1 MALSLSLSLALL
13 LPTTYSIVAV
23 DQGDGTVGAA
33 GASCVRSNVIRIL
46 GVARGRGVVHAQSY
60 MNPTGRDEAVRRLA
74 LFEDPEAIL
83 AFITGPGFD
92 PDAARRQYGL
102 ADREGRAAAF
112 TGSDCGPHASH
123 QVGRDPRYVWAV
135 QGNLLTGSPVLER
148 TAAAFERGACDLPE
162 RLLQAMEAGAEN
174 GEGDARC
181 TPEGLPA
188 DSAFLAVI
196 SPLGAEHDLVLT
208 ADEAVEESPLLSLR
222 RQLEAWR
229 AEHPCPSEA
238 ADAGALER
246 DAAAPGSALD
256 GGSQADS
263 GSDARNEPREGC
275 TCRCAIGAAPGHGS
289 WLLVGLF
296 ALARTLRGSKRSA
309 GAARS
314 GW

>member
-1 MALSLSLSLALL
+1 MTLALSLSLALF

-60 MNPTGRDEAVRRLA
+60 MNPAGRDEAARRLA
-74 LFEDPEAIL
+74 LAEDPEAIL

-102 ADREGRAAAF
+102 ADREGRAAGF
-112 TGSDCGPHASH
+112 TGSDCGPHAGH

-148 TAAAFERGACDLPE
+148 TAAAFARGACDLPE

-181 TPEGLPA
+181 TPQGLPA

-208 ADEAVEESPLLSLR
+208 ADEAVEESPLVSLR

-229 AEHPCPSEA
+229 AQHPCHIEA
-238 ADAGALER
+238 ADGGELEPDAPTPR
-246 DAAAPGSALD
+246 SAPEAAAEG
-256 GGSQADS
+256 DS
-263 GSDARNEPREGC
+263 GSVLGSEPSQGC
-275 TCRCAIGAAPGHGS
+275 TCRSGIAVAPGDGP
-289 WLLVGLF
+289 WLLVGLI
-296 ALARTLRGSKRSA
+296 ALAAALRGSRRSA
-309 GAARS
+309 DAARS
-314 GW
+314 ER